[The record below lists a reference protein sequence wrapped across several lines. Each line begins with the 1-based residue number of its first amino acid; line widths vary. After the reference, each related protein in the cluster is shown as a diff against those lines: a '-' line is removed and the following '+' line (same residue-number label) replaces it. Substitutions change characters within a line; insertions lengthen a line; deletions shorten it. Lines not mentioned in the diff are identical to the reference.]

1 MTHPCRKLVLT
12 PEDKAI
18 ISFVEKTNKENGEVS
33 LEEIAQH
40 LDWPLPKLK
49 RRLKGLSR
57 EKYINYS
64 AARGVVWAIT
74 KS

>member
-12 PEDKAI
+12 PEDKSI
-18 ISFVEKTNKENGEVS
+18 ISFVEKTNTENGEVS
-33 LEEIAQH
+33 LEEMARY
-40 LDWPLPKLK
+40 LDWPLQKLK
-49 RRLKGLSR
+49 RRLKALSR

-64 AARGVVWAIT
+64 AARGLVWAVT